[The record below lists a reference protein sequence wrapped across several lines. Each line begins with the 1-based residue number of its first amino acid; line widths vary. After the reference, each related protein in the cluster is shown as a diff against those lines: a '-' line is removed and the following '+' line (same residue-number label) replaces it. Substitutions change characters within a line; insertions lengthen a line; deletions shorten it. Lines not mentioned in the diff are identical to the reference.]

1 MNALHSNITEDNSL
15 SRKKKKNTSL
25 NFERAL
31 IVQFSEYAKFNVLM

>member
-15 SRKKKKNTSL
+15 LRKKKNTSL